1 MKILYYFKLF
11 ILSLVSRIGKADLE
25 RLCGECEEKHSRFL
39 KFILKNQWRFA
50 PVEQIVNALRLFSKR
65 VYLDEVFIG
74 EQEYSGFSPL
84 WCVYFD
90 LKKNKPYDFE
100 VEKLL
105 IKRTCHYETAYANL
119 PHSLSEA
126 GELFLIDA
134 RFNAKSFYDKVSSEV
149 LDAYIERFSLSQKA
163 LQKLVD
169 TSIKLKNGSNLPT
182 ALEYPNCLL
191 TDEMR
196 IKILQTEGLDYKVYS
211 ECFTQYN
218 MLNAPSIEV
227 MNALLQ
233 ITYLLDNIHSYLT
246 KLLAHSWLENG
257 KDEVLQRYPELKAA
271 ILISEICHEACMVN
285 KRERKRMF
293 SADYKELLE
302 INISSYNYYKH
313 PWLAKNT
320 LPDGSYSM
328 LALCY
333 RFYHRY
339 SCDTV
344 GILQAVLNYCIFY
357 GGRLKE
363 YVPQLQEVLQEKT
376 E

>member
-1 MKILYYFKLF
+1 MKILYYLKLF
-11 ILSLVSRIGKADLE
+11 ILSLASGIGKDDLE
-25 RLCGECEEKHSRFL
+25 RLCAECEEKHSRFL

-50 PVEQIVNALRLFSKR
+50 PVEQIVNALRLFSGY
-65 VYLDEVFIG
+65 VYKHNVWVNGRRYD
-74 EQEYSGFSPL
+74 GFSPL
-84 WCVYFD
+84 WDVYFD

-105 IKRTCHYETAYANL
+105 IESTYYGETAYANL

-134 RFNAKSFYDKVSSEV
+134 RFNDKMASST
-149 LDAYIERFSLSQKA
+149 LDAYIKRFSLSQKA
-163 LQKLVD
+163 LQKLID
-169 TSIKLKNGSNLPT
+169 IGLELRDWPNLPT

-196 IKILQTEGLDYKVYS
+196 IKILQTEGLSYEVYS
-211 ECFTQYN
+211 GCFAQYN
-218 MLNAPSIEV
+218 MLKAPSIDV
-227 MNALLQ
+227 INALLR
-233 ITYLLDNIHSYLT
+233 ITFFPNNIPLYLEE
-246 KLLAHSWLENG
+246 LLSHSWLENG
-257 KDEVLQRYPELKAA
+257 KDEVLQRYPELKAV

>member
-1 MKILYYFKLF
+1 MKILYYLKLF
-11 ILSLVSRIGKADLE
+11 ILSLVSIIGKADLE
-25 RLCGECEEKHSRFL
+25 HLCAECEEKHSRFL
-39 KFILKNQWRFA
+39 KFLLKNQWRFA
-50 PVEQIVNALRLFSKR
+50 PVEQIVNSLQLFCKC
-65 VYLDEVFIG
+65 VYLDEVLVG

-84 WCVYFD
+84 WGVYFD

-105 IKRTCHYETAYANL
+105 IKSARNDKTAYANL

-149 LDAYIERFSLSQKA
+149 LDVYIERFSLSQKA

-191 TDEMR
+191 ADEMR
-196 IKILQTEGLDYKVYS
+196 IKILQTEGLDYEVYS
-211 ECFTQYN
+211 GCFAQYN
-218 MLNAPSIEV
+218 MLKAPSIEV

-233 ITYLLDNIHSYLT
+233 ITDIHSYLT
-246 KLLAHSWLENG
+246 KLLSHSWLENG
-257 KDEVLQRYPELKAA
+257 KDEVLQRYPKLKAE

-293 SADYKELLE
+293 SADYKKLLE
-302 INISSYNYYKH
+302 NSYDYSYYKH

-328 LALCY
+328 LALCC

-344 GILQAVLNYCIFY
+344 SILQAVLNYCIFY

-363 YVPQLQEVLQEKT
+363 YVPQLQELLQENQNKQ
-376 E
+376 